1 MTYSPL
7 LVILTVLVVGAA
19 ITLTVLFRSAQSGQ
33 FRNLK
38 AGAYVI
44 FDEEEPVGTVQDQLL
59 QPDGEAPPDTS
70 DD

>member
-7 LVILTVLVVGAA
+7 LAILIVLVVGAA

-44 FDEEEPVGTVQDQLL
+44 FDEDEPVGEVQDQLL
-59 QPDGEAPPDTS
+59 QPNDDATPGGPD
-70 DD
+70 D

>member
-7 LVILTVLVVGAA
+7 LAILIVLVVGAA

-44 FDEEEPVGTVQDQLL
+44 FDEDEPVGEVQDQVL
-59 QPDGEAPPDTS
+59 QPNDDAAPDGA